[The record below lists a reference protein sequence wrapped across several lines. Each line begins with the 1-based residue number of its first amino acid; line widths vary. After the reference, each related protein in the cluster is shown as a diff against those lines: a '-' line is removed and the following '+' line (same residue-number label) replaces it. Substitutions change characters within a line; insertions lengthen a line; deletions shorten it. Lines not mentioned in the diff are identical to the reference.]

1 MRILGI
7 SSQFHDAAVSV
18 VEDGEILFAGHS
30 ERYSRIKNDP
40 FLNKEII
47 EAALAYGKPDVV
59 VYHEK
64 HWAKVLRNL
73 TIGNFGFIREPSAKK
88 WVKKFYPQLKGI
100 PSKTYWHHETHAAA
114 GILTSNFD
122 NAAVM
127 VIDAI
132 GEFDS
137 ATIWDWRD
145 GKLTQKDKVWYPSS
159 LGLFYSA
166 VTKYVGLKPMEDEYI
181 LMGMA
186 AYGDDDKAEQ
196 LQQIM
201 QDKLFVDET
210 GIKTKINLQRGFKE
224 NFFFLRNGYSEFD
237 LAKAAQW
244 EIEKRISAYAEKAYD
259 MTGHNN
265 LVFMGGVALNCV
277 ANSNLFD
284 VFANVHIM
292 PNPGD
297 AGSSLGAAGL
307 HYYNATGRRV
317 EWNGPYLGTDI
328 PGKYPVQK
336 ALSSLRRNAIF
347 GIANGRAEFGPRALG
362 NRSLVADPRGYDIK
376 DRMNVIKKRQ
386 KFRPFAP
393 MILEEHSNT
402 IFEMPKSPGNP
413 RIKNAPY
420 MQFVAKCKWPGQFPA
435 IVHAD
440 GTSRVQTVNKEQ
452 HPELYKLLSIWYK
465 ETGCPLLLNTSLNI
479 KGQPIV
485 DSLKDVHDFTEYYG
499 VEVHTSDDE
508 L

>member
-18 VEDGEILFAGHS
+18 VEDGEILFAGHA
-30 ERYSRIKNDP
+30 ERYSRVKNDP
-40 FLNKEII
+40 FLNKGII

-237 LAKAAQW
+237 LARAAQW

-259 MTGHNN
+259 ITGHNN

-402 IFEMPKSPGNP
+402 IFKMPKSPGNP

-452 HPELYKLLSIWYK
+452 HPDLYNLLSIWYK

>member
-1 MRILGI
+1 
-7 SSQFHDAAVSV
+7 
-18 VEDGEILFAGHS
+18 
-30 ERYSRIKNDP
+30 
-40 FLNKEII
+40 
-47 EAALAYGKPDVV
+47 
-59 VYHEK
+59 
-64 HWAKVLRNL
+64 
-73 TIGNFGFIREPSAKK
+73 
-88 WVKKFYPQLKGI
+88 
-100 PSKTYWHHETHAAA
+100 
-114 GILTSNFD
+114 
-122 NAAVM
+122 
-127 VIDAI
+127 
-132 GEFDS
+132 
-137 ATIWDWRD
+137 
-145 GKLTQKDKVWYPSS
+145 
-159 LGLFYSA
+159 
-166 VTKYVGLKPMEDEYI
+166 
-181 LMGMA
+181 
-186 AYGDDDKAEQ
+186 
-196 LQQIM
+196 
-201 QDKLFVDET
+201 
-210 GIKTKINLQRGFKE
+210 
-224 NFFFLRNGYSEFD
+224 
-237 LAKAAQW
+237 
-244 EIEKRISAYAEKAYD
+244 
-259 MTGHNN
+259 
-265 LVFMGGVALNCV
+265 MGGVALNCV

-413 RIKNAPY
+413 RIKNAPF

-452 HPELYKLLSIWYK
+452 HPDLYNLLSIWYK

>member
-7 SSQFHDAAVSV
+7 SSQFHDAAVCV
-18 VEDGEILFAGHS
+18 IEDGKILFAGHS
-30 ERYSRIKNDP
+30 ERYSRVKNDP

-64 HWAKVLRNL
+64 HWAKVLRNI

-114 GILTSNFD
+114 GVMTSKFD

-137 ATIWDWRD
+137 ATIWDWSN
-145 GKLTQKDKVWYPSS
+145 GKLSRKHSIRYPHS

-166 VTKYVGLKPMEDEYI
+166 ITQYVGLKPMEDEYI

-196 LQQIM
+196 LRQIIN
-201 QDKLFVDET
+201 DKIFVDET
-210 GIKTKINLQRGFKE
+210 GIQCKINMQKGLPE
-224 NFFFLRNGYSEFD
+224 NFFFLRNGFTDFD
-237 LAKAAQW
+237 LAKAAQL
-244 EIEKRISAYAEKAYD
+244 ECEKRIIAYAEKAYNL
-259 MTGHNN
+259 TEHTN

-277 ANSNLFD
+277 ANSLLFD
-284 VFANVHIM
+284 VFDKVHIM

-297 AGSSLGAAGL
+297 AGSSLGAAAL
-307 HYYNATGRRV
+307 HYYNETGRRV
-317 EWNGPYLGTDI
+317 EWDGPYLGTNI

-336 ALSSLRRNAIF
+336 ALSSLRRNKIF
-347 GIANGRAEFGPRALG
+347 GIANGKAEFGPRALG
-362 NRSLVADPRGYDIK
+362 NRSLVADPRGWEIQ

-393 MILEEHSNT
+393 MILEEHANT
-402 IFEMPKSPGNP
+402 IFEMPKAPGSPP
-413 RIKNAPY
+413 IKNAPY
-420 MQFVAKCKWPGQFPA
+420 MQFVAKCKWPDQFPA
-435 IVHAD
+435 IVHHD

-452 HPELYKLLSIWYK
+452 HPDLYELLSIWYK

-485 DSLKDVHDFTEYYG
+485 DNIQDAKDFTEYYG

>member
-18 VEDGEILFAGHS
+18 VEDGEILFAGHA
-30 ERYSRIKNDP
+30 ERYSRVKNDP
-40 FLNKEII
+40 FLNKGII

-237 LAKAAQW
+237 LARAAQW

-259 MTGHNN
+259 ITGHNN

-402 IFEMPKSPGNP
+402 IFKMPKSPGNP
-413 RIKNAPY
+413 RIKNAPF